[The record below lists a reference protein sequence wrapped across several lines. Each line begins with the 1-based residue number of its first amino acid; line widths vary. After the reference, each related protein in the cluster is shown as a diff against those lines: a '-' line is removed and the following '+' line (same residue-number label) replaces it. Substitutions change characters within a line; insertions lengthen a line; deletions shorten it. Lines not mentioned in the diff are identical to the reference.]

1 MRSVADEL
9 RDRSR
14 REVEQMSPAERV
26 ALALR
31 LGHRDLDL
39 FCRAQG
45 LTREEARQQLRA
57 QRQNGRRPS
66 AAARP

>member
-31 LGHRDLDL
+31 LGERDLDL
-39 FCRAQG
+39 FSRAQG
-45 LTREEARQQLRA
+45 LTREEARRQLRA
-57 QRQNGRRPS
+57 QRQKGRTPS
-66 AAARP
+66 TAKG